1 MINKFLLIV
10 FAVGCGYYSMAQV
23 GVSYQFSEL
32 HPNIS
37 VSYGAKNQWWGEL
50 RLSADVDLSNFSPE
64 ALGLYNFIKKES
76 ADFYGGVGLKVNL
89 IPGPMAVTGLNIY
102 PFENRQFG
110 FLAELGFMYN
120 TDNDNGIL
128 RGLGGFRYIFNKD

>member
-1 MINKFLLIV
+1 MKIRLLALAFILG
-10 FAVGCGYYSMAQV
+10 FGYTSMAQI
-23 GVSYQFSEL
+23 GVSYQFSEV

-50 RLSADVDLSNFSPE
+50 RLSADVDISNFSPE
-64 ALGLYNFIKKES
+64 ILGLYNFIKKES

-89 IPGPMAVTGLNIY
+89 IPGPMAVTGINIY
-102 PFENRQFG
+102 PFENKQFG
-110 FLAELGFMYN
+110 FLAEIGFMYN
-120 TDNDNGIL
+120 TDNDNSIL